1 MEQNDK
7 RQAYQ
12 DGYRAAVCEFE
23 LYSETEIPIDRIC
36 IESWKRGRSSSLL
49 LVPEELQPK
58 WLEGYTD
65 ATNALTTRAAADK
78 KQAASEEPVSE
89 EPVSEEAVSEEPA
102 SEEPRHRLTLQRI
115 SESGTP
121 WMTIGNHLI
130 EQHGSA
136 AAAGRELGVSGQ
148 VVIGWTAGRKPQS
161 RSVIK
166 VAAVL
171 GFSVEDLLAATGTKV
186 KLPARDDGEVER
198 LSAELEECKEAL
210 AEVEDLLEQSIGLMT
225 SALGPNFDHATFNTW
240 AETVEGYLMAR
251 SER

>member
-49 LVPEELQPK
+49 TVPEELQPK

-65 ATNALTTRAAADK
+65 ATKALEARVAADK
-78 KQAASEEPVSE
+78 EQPASKEPVSE
-89 EPVSEEAVSEEPA
+89 EPVSQ
-102 SEEPRHRLTLQRI
+102 EPRYKLTLQRI

-121 WMTIGNHLI
+121 WMTIGNYLI

-166 VAAVL
+166 MAAVL
-171 GFSVEDLLAATGTKV
+171 GFPVEDLLAATGTKV
-186 KLPARDDGEVER
+186 KLPAKDDGEVER
-198 LSAELEECKEAL
+198 LVAELEEHKEAL
-210 AEVEDLLEQSIGLMT
+210 AEVEELLEQSIGLMT
-225 SALGPNFDHATFNTW
+225 SALGPNFDHAAFATW

>member
-36 IESWKRGRSSSLL
+36 IESWQRGKSSSLL
-49 LVPEELQPK
+49 TVPEELQPK

-65 ATNALTTRAAADK
+65 ATKALASRVAADK
-78 KQAASEEPVSE
+78 EQ
-89 EPVSEEAVSEEPA
+89 PA
-102 SEEPRHRLTLQRI
+102 SEEPRRELTLQRI

-121 WMTIGNHLI
+121 WMTIGNYLI

-148 VVIGWTAGRKPQS
+148 VVIGWTGGRKPQS

-166 VAAVL
+166 MAAVL

-198 LSAELEECKEAL
+198 LVAELEEHKEAL
-210 AEVEDLLEQSIGLMT
+210 AEVEDLLEQAIGLMT
-225 SALGPNFDHATFNTW
+225 SALGPNFDHAAFSTW
-240 AETVEGYLMAR
+240 AEIVEGYLMAR
-251 SER
+251 EER

>member
-1 MEQNDK
+1 MEQSDK

-36 IESWKRGRSSSLL
+36 VESWKRGRSSSLL
-49 LVPEELQPK
+49 TVPEELHPN

-65 ATNALTTRAAADK
+65 ATKALEARVAADK
-78 KQAASEEPVSE
+78 EQPANKEPVSE
-89 EPVSEEAVSEEPA
+89 EPVSQ
-102 SEEPRHRLTLQRI
+102 EPRCELTLQRI

-121 WMTIGNHLI
+121 WMTIGNYLI

-166 VAAVL
+166 MAAVL
-171 GFSVEDLLAATGTKV
+171 GFPVEDLLAATGTKV

-198 LSAELEECKEAL
+198 LVAELEECKGAL

-225 SALGPNFDHATFNTW
+225 SALGPDFDHGAFSIW
-240 AETVEGYLMAR
+240 AEAVEGYLMAR
-251 SER
+251 DER

>member
-23 LYSETEIPIDRIC
+23 LYSETEIPIDRLYS
-36 IESWKRGRSSSLL
+36 ESWKKGMNSTLL
-49 LVPEELQPK
+49 SVPEELKPK

-65 ATNALTTRAAADK
+65 ATKALEARVAADK
-78 KQAASEEPVSE
+78 EQ
-89 EPVSEEAVSEEPA
+89 PA
-102 SEEPRHRLTLQRI
+102 SEEPRCKLTLQRI

-121 WMTIGNHLI
+121 WMTIGNYLI

-161 RSVIK
+161 RSIIK
-166 VAAVL
+166 MAAVL
-171 GFSVEDLLAATGTKV
+171 GFPVEDLLAATGTKV
-186 KLPARDDGEVER
+186 KLPAKDDGEVER
-198 LSAELEECKEAL
+198 LVAELEECKGAL
-210 AEVEDLLEQSIGLMT
+210 AEVEELLEQSIGLMT
-225 SALGPNFDHATFNTW
+225 SALGPDFDHGAFSIW
-240 AETVEGYLMAR
+240 AESVEGYLMAR
-251 SER
+251 DER

>member
-12 DGYRAAVCEFE
+12 DGYRAAVCEWE
-23 LYSETEIPIDRIC
+23 LASDTEIPIDRLYS
-36 IESWKRGRSSSLL
+36 ESWKKGMNSTLL
-49 LVPEELQPK
+49 TVPEELKPK

-65 ATNALTTRAAADK
+65 ATKVLEARVAADK
-78 KQAASEEPVSE
+78 EQPVSKK
-89 EPVSEEAVSEEPA
+89 PVSK
-102 SEEPRHRLTLQRI
+102 EPRYKLTLQRI

-121 WMTIGNHLI
+121 WMTIGNYLI

-186 KLPARDDGEVER
+186 KLPAKDDGEVER
-198 LSAELEECKEAL
+198 LTAELEEHKEAL
-210 AEVEDLLEQSIGLMT
+210 AEVEELLEQSIGLMT
-225 SALGPNFDHATFNTW
+225 SALGADFDHAAFATW